1 MSSPGSGKTTLLEK
15 SIKALEGRRPVAVI
29 EGDQQT
35 LNDAEMIRLA
45 VKKVKTYALSVNPDL
60 QIIELSA
67 KTGQGME
74 NWID

>member
-1 MSSPGSGKTTLLEK
+1 M
-15 SIKALEGRRPVAVI
+15 I